1 MRIEGK
7 IIKWKDDRGFG
18 FLAADQ
24 GGAEVFAHITAF
36 PRTGA
41 PPAVG
46 ERVSF
51 EVELEAS
58 GKKRAKNVL
67 YLARSAAPSAIRN
80 RSVGRRQAAAS
91 SSPWRRM
98 IVWLLLG
105 LALAAV
111 AYKVLLPRVA
121 PMWQPA
127 PAPEPELS
135 AADPVSSTVGQGRR
149 FIAPVDERAVSSD
162 SDMKAELQAF
172 AEMREAD
179 EPIVPAPKAVVREQ
193 TSSYQCDGRQRCSQ
207 MRSCDEAKFF
217 LKNCP
222 NPKMDGNHDGIP
234 CEEQWC
240 TSGF

>member
-7 IIKWKDDRGFG
+7 IIKWKEDRGFG

-36 PRTGA
+36 PRTGT
-41 PPAVG
+41 PPAAG

-67 YLARSAAPSAIRN
+67 YLERSAAAPSASRN
-80 RSVGRRQAAAS
+80 RPVRSATR
-91 SSPWRRM
+91 SSPWRT
-98 IVWLLLG
+98 IIIWLAIALV
-105 LALAAV
+105 LAAV

-121 PMWQPA
+121 PMWQPKSD
-127 PAPEPELS
+127 LS
-135 AADPVSSTVGQGRR
+135 AVEPASETSASIRPFV
-149 FIAPVDERAVSSD
+149 APVNERSVAGA
-162 SDMKAELQAF
+162 SDMKAQLQAF
-172 AEMREAD
+172 EEMREAD
-179 EPIVPAPKAVVREQ
+179 EPIAPAPKVGLREQ
-193 TSSYQCDGRQRCSQ
+193 TPSYQCDGRQYCSQ
-207 MRSCDEAKFF
+207 MRSCDEAKYF

-222 NPKMDGNHDGIP
+222 NTKMDGNHDGIP

>member
-7 IIKWKDDRGFG
+7 IIKWKEDRGFG

-36 PRTGA
+36 PRTGT
-41 PPAVG
+41 PPAAG

-67 YLARSAAPSAIRN
+67 YLERSATVPSASRN
-80 RSVGRRQAAAS
+80 RPVRSRKERAS
-91 SSPWRRM
+91 GSPSRT
-98 IVWLLLG
+98 IAIWLAIALV
-105 LALAAV
+105 LAAV
-111 AYKVLLPRVA
+111 AYKVVLPRVA
-121 PMWQPA
+121 PMWQA
-127 PAPEPELS
+127 KPELS
-135 AADPVSSTVGQGRR
+135 TVEPASRVAGQIHR
-149 FIAPVDERAVSSD
+149 FIAKVDERATTSVSGI
-162 SDMKAELQAF
+162 KAELQAF
-172 AEMREAD
+172 EGMREAD
-179 EPIVPAPKAVVREQ
+179 ERIVPAPQAAVREQ
-193 TSSYQCDGRQRCSQ
+193 TSAYQCDGRQHCSQ
-207 MRSCDEAKFF
+207 MHSCAEAKYF

-222 NPKMDGNHDGIP
+222 DPKMDGNHDGVP

>member
-7 IIKWKDDRGFG
+7 IIKWKEDRGFG

-24 GGAEVFAHITAF
+24 DGAEVFAHITAF
-36 PRTGA
+36 PRTGT

-46 ERVSF
+46 ERISF

-58 GKKRAKNVL
+58 GKKRATNVL

-127 PAPEPELS
+127 SEQSAVDAAPT
-135 AADPVSSTVGQGRR
+135 AVGQVHR

-172 AEMREAD
+172 EEMREAD

-193 TSSYQCDGRQRCSQ
+193 TSSYQCDGRQHCSQ

-217 LKNCP
+217 LRNCP
-222 NPKMDGNHDGIP
+222 DTKMDGDHDGIP